1 MEVRSET
8 ETDVPYKVTRVIAIA
23 SAMHRVCVFELPIE
37 VLHEGSPVPP
47 IVDVD
52 VPVTELC
59 V

>member
-1 MEVRSET
+1 MEVRSEA
-8 ETDVPYKVTRVIAIA
+8 ETDVPYKVTRVSAIA
-23 SAMHRVCVFELPIE
+23 SAMHRVCVVELPIE

-52 VPVTELC
+52 ILVTELR